1 MDLDTKHQKT
11 QFIRI
16 SIQSYIS
23 KAIGSTIINYTFPRL
38 GKMMK
43 VVIKEDKNASSQQSK
58 LDTGWDWREPSKKIL
73 ADGQ

>member
-1 MDLDTKHQKT
+1 
-11 QFIRI
+11 
-16 SIQSYIS
+16 
-23 KAIGSTIINYTFPRL
+23 
-38 GKMMK
+38 MK